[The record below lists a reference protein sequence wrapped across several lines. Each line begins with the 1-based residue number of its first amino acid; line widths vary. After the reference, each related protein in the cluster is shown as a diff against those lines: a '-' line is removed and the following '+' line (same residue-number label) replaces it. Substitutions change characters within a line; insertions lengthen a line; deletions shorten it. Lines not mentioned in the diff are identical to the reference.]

1 MATIRTGNL
10 RRRRIAA
17 YSTARNV
24 ENRRIDRIVTDAIR
38 GVFKGGQPVI
48 LHGGPGME
56 VRRRVRQAISG
67 QARAIARS
75 AQG

>member
-1 MATIRTGNL
+1 MANIRTGNL

-38 GVFKGGQPVI
+38 GVARGGGPVI
-48 LHGGPGME
+48 LHGGPGMDIS
-56 VRRRVRQAISG
+56 RRVRQAISG

-75 AQG
+75 AQA